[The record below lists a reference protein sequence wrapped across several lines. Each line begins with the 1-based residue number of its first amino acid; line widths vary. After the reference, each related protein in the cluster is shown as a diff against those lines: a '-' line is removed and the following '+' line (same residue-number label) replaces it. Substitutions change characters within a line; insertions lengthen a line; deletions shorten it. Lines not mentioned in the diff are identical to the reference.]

1 MAVSATVTPGTIL
14 SEGESITISKLNA
27 LGTPTVDVSG
37 AVGTLSLADGSV
49 TNAKIATGAAVQ
61 YDKLAALNT
70 GQLIVGNAG
79 TPTATTL
86 GGDATIDA
94 SGNLTIA
101 ATSVEQSMIADDAV
115 GADQLAD
122 TAVTPGSYTN
132 ASVTVDQQG
141 RVTAAS
147 SGAGVANGIKA
158 IRVANDGDSHFGGS
172 SAGDGTTHI
181 TTTSVTLDAS
191 TTYIIDWGVNISEYS
206 EGGSM
211 AGEVAFSTDNATF
224 TKMYDVKQYEYKAGG
239 SGHHY
244 SRNHHVG
251 MLHGFTTNSTG
262 GTYYFRFDTNSG
274 SHWRV
279 HDMKVKIID
288 NVSDFGGG
296 QTYTQA

>member
-14 SEGESITISKLNA
+14 SEGEAITISKLNA

-158 IRVANDGDSHFGGS
+158 IRVANNGDTHFGAS
-172 SAGDGTTHI
+172 SATNGTTHI
-181 TTTSVTLDAS
+181 TTTSVTLSGS
-191 TTYIIDWGVNISEYS
+191 TTHLIEWSVNLAENA
-206 EGGSM
+206 EGGNMS
-211 AGEVAFSTDNATF
+211 GEVAFSTDNATF
-224 TKMYDVKQYEYKAGG
+224 TKMYDVKQYELKTGGAGHG
-239 SGHHY
+239 Y
-244 SRNHHVG
+244 YRNHHISF
-251 MLHGFTTNSTG
+251 LHAFTTNSSG

-274 SHWRV
+274 SIWRV
-279 HDMKVKIID
+279 HDMNVKIID

>member
-14 SEGESITISKLNA
+14 SEGEAITISKLNA

-147 SGAGVANGIKA
+147 SGTSASVSVQSDNTSLGNDTTVSSIPAGAFLMIGTMRFSMSGNQGVKASAQIK
-158 IRVANDGDSHFGGS
+158 DSSGSVIDTVDLGG
-172 SAGDGTTHI
+172 GNETHGT
-181 TTTSVTLDAS
+181 D
-191 TTYIIDWGVNISEYS
+191 
-206 EGGSM
+206 
-211 AGEVAFSTDNATF
+211 
-224 TKMYDVKQYEYKAGG
+224 GG
-239 SGHHY
+239 SGMTVRD
-244 SRNHHVG
+244 S
-251 MLHGFTTNSTG
+251 FTIGLPSNADSVRIYKGAGSNSMTG
-262 GTYYFRFDTNSG
+262 EVTQF
-274 SHWRV
+274 
-279 HDMKVKIID
+279 VK
-288 NVSDFGGG
+288 F
-296 QTYTQA
+296 A

>member
-1 MAVSATVTPGTIL
+1 MPDITKGKTFSSGDTVTAAD
-14 SEGESITISKLNA
+14 LNSLLDDA
-27 LGTPTVDVSG
+27 VINNNAVTSG
-37 AVGTLSLADGSV
+37 KLADGAV
-49 TNAKIATGAAVQ
+49 DNAAVSGTAGI
-61 YDKLAALNT
+61 DFSKLASLST
-70 GQLIVGNAG
+70 GQILAGNEG
-79 TPTATTL
+79 TPTAVSL

-101 ATSVEQSMIADDAV
+101 ATSVEQSMIANDAV

-141 RVTAAS
+141 RLTAAS

-172 SAGDGTTHI
+172 SASDGTTHI

-211 AGEVAFSTDNATF
+211 AGEIAFSTDNATF
-224 TKMYDVKQYEYKAGG
+224 TKMYDVKQYELKAGG

-274 SHWRV
+274 SSWRV